1 MVYATSPVE
10 IILDSGADVSALSRT
25 YGNVGVEVGQH
36 ESQFI
41 DAQGSSLH
49 VQSTR
54 MAKVIFG
61 DVVIKERFIVTD
73 VSISILVLGHL
84 VRLDVFSDGIE
95 VKRLR
100 GINVLMDLDANS
112 NVDMKSLSTRFVR
125 TWRDK
130 VKFLNNVEYG

>member
-1 MVYATSPVE
+1 M
-10 IILDSGADVSALSRT
+10 
-25 YGNVGVEVGQH
+25 
-36 ESQFI
+36 F
-41 DAQGSSLH
+41 
-49 VQSTR
+49 
-54 MAKVIFG
+54 
-61 DVVIKERFIVTD
+61 
-73 VSISILVLGHL
+73 
-84 VRLDVFSDGIE
+84 FSDGIE

>member
-1 MVYATSPVE
+1 MLHLPLKSSLIQVLTLVHCPGLMAMLVWK
-10 IILDSGADVSALSRT
+10 LDSMSPSSLTLKD
-25 YGNVGVEVGQH
+25 Q
-36 ESQFI
+36 
-41 DAQGSSLH
+41 SLH

-130 VKFLNNVEYG
+130 V